1 MVLQRTAISVC
12 EFTVTATVR
21 SAFDPLRSLIDEL
34 LRVLTSEVGGLLLIA
49 IAFLIFMSLF
59 GNSKKGKLAKSRF
72 GGRWEKWSAV
82 REAQKQLQSDK
93 PNQVALWSGTPK
105 LRNIWAEIKTLI
117 LDTMPTLYMPH
128 AQQGTIV
135 CGAPN
140 SGKTFSIIDPAIRSA
155 IEQGLPILCY
165 DYKGSQLEA
174 HAAYAAVKS
183 YAVHVFA
190 PGQSYSSVINPLDF
204 IANEGDALMARQLA
218 VTINRNTQRFSGVKE
233 DPFFADAGEQVV
245 EGVFLLAKS
254 TPYPD
259 LAMAYA
265 LLGLSQFSAR
275 IQAAH
280 EEGRLDDFVKP
291 SFQQLLLSA
300 DSEKTVAGILAT
312 ANRAI
317 SPFIKRDLL
326 SSVCGTTNLSLDLQ
340 GKQILFLQA
349 DLQKRDVI
357 VPLLAAILH
366 LVVTRNFSHSRKE
379 PLVVSLDELPTLY
392 LPDLPKWV
400 NEFRSLGFTPIL
412 GYQNM
417 AQLQHI
423 YQRDLAQAI
432 FAACGTK
439 VIFNPRDYDT
449 ALGFS
454 RYLGEEEIRFHSQ
467 SQSYGRN
474 GSKSRS
480 EQFHRRSLV
489 SAEDFVKFDQGECVF
504 INPAYR
510 GHGEASVPMR
520 LKVRIPKKDQA
531 IQERSEELWSTVR
544 DRIAASVAP
553 HHQNQDSLR
562 AALQVRQAMAERLFP
577 LPSGSSGASNKEVA
591 EEFEEFV

>member
-1 MVLQRTAISVC
+1 MSAASNQSRQ
-12 EFTVTATVR
+12 FTQA
-21 SAFDPLRSLIDEL
+21 AQQPLNSLGHTMLNL
-34 LRVLTSEVGGLLLIA
+34 LRSEVGVMLLIG
-49 IAFLIFMSLF
+49 FVFVVFMSVF
-59 GNSKKGKLAKSRF
+59 GKQKKGKIAQGRF
-72 GGRWEKWSAV
+72 GGRWEKWAAV
-82 REAQKQLQSDK
+82 REAQKQLRDRKS
-93 PNQVALWSGTPK
+93 NQVTLWSGTPTVQN
-105 LRNIWAEIKTLI
+105 LWAQTKPLL
-117 LDTMPTLYMPH
+117 LDTMPTLYLPH

-155 IEQGLPILCY
+155 IEQGLPIVCY

-174 HAAYAAVKS
+174 HAAYAAS
-183 YAVHVFA
+183 RGYIVHVFA
-190 PGQSYSSVINPLDF
+190 PGQAYSSVINPLDF
-204 IANEGDALMARQLA
+204 IANDGDALMARQLA

-245 EGVFLLAKS
+245 EGVFLLAKG

-259 LAMAYA
+259 LAMAYS

-280 EEGRLDDFVKP
+280 NEGRLDDFVKP

-312 ANRAI
+312 ANRAV

-326 SSVCGTTNLSLDLQ
+326 SSVCGTTSFSLDLQ
-340 GKQILFLQA
+340 GKQMLFLQA
-349 DLQKRDVI
+349 DLEKRDVI

-366 LVVTRNFSHSRKE
+366 LVITRNFSRSRKE

-400 NEFRSLGFTPIL
+400 NEFRSLGFAPIL
-412 GYQNM
+412 GYQN
-417 AQLQHI
+417 ASQLQHI

-439 VIFNPRDYDT
+439 VIFNPRDYET
-449 ALGFS
+449 AAGFS
-454 RYLGEEEIRFHSQ
+454 RYLGDQEVRFYSQ

-474 GSKSRS
+474 GSRSRS
-480 EQFHRRSLV
+480 EQYQRCPLV
-489 SAEDFVKFDQGECVF
+489 SAEDFVKFGQGECIV

-510 GHGEASVPMR
+510 GHGEASVPLR
-520 LKVRIPKKDQA
+520 LKVRLPEKDRATQR
-531 IQERSEELWSTVR
+531 RSEELWTVMR
-544 DRIAASVAP
+544 DRLIEVVAP
-553 HHQNQDSLR
+553 HHADQDSLR
-562 AALQVRQAMAERLFP
+562 AALQVRQSMAERLFP
-577 LPSGSSGASNKEVA
+577 LPQKQSKSEADK